1 MKKLFSIWMAAV
13 FAILL
18 SSGLSQPV
26 QAANSASTAGTVATA
41 SGSLN
46 VRSSASTSGKIVS
59 SLPRG
64 GSVTLL
70 SKSGSWWQVEYAD
83 GKYGY
88 VHGDYIKSIS
98 GSFAAQV
105 NTSYG
110 NLNVRQGAGTNYA
123 IQTSLPKGKT
133 VVVLSQ
139 SGGWSKILYHG
150 TRTGFVS
157 SQYLKAFSGASAYPA
172 VKLSVVSFK
181 QTDPR
186 WANVKLGS
194 SGQTIA
200 QIGCTTTGLAMMESF
215 RTGTTIYPDA
225 MAKKLSYS
233 AGGALYWPSNYMADT
248 NANGYLGKLY
258 ALLKQGKPA
267 FIGAKT
273 ASGGQHWVVVTGYQ
287 GGNTLS
293 ASQFLVND
301 PGSNTVTN
309 LQQFLNKYPNFYK
322 IMSYK

>member
-1 MKKLFSIWMAAV
+1 MKKISSILMA
-13 FAILL
+13 FALTVLL
-18 SSGLSQPV
+18 GAGMSRPA
-26 QAANSASTAGTVATA
+26 QAAPSASIAGTVATA

-46 VRSSASTSGKIVS
+46 VRSSASTSGKVVA

-70 SKSGSWWQVEYAD
+70 SKSGAWWQVEYAD
-83 GKYGY
+83 GKTGY
-88 VHGDYIKSIS
+88 AHGDYIRSIS

-105 NTSYG
+105 HTSSG
-110 NLNVRQGAGTNYA
+110 NLNVRQGAGTSYGV
-123 IQTSLPKGKT
+123 QTSLPKGKT

-150 TRTGFVS
+150 TRTGYVS
-157 SQYLKAFSGASAYPA
+157 SQYLKAFTGASDYPA
-172 VKLSVVSFK
+172 VRLNVVRFQ

-200 QIGCTTTGLAMMESF
+200 QIGCTTTGLAMMESY

-225 MAKKLSYS
+225 MSKKLSYS
-233 AGGALYWPSNYMADT
+233 AGGALYWPSHYVADT
-248 NANGYLGKLY
+248 NATGYLTRIY

-273 ASGGQHWVVVTGYQ
+273 AAGGQHWVVVTGYQ
-287 GGNTLS
+287 GGDALT

-309 LQQFLNKYPNFYK
+309 LQQFLNKYPIFYK
-322 IMSYK
+322 MMSYQ

>member
-1 MKKLFSIWMAAV
+1 M
-13 FAILL
+13 
-18 SSGLSQPV
+18 
-26 QAANSASTAGTVATA
+26 
-41 SGSLN
+41 
-46 VRSSASTSGKIVS
+46 
-59 SLPRG
+59 
-64 GSVTLL
+64 
-70 SKSGSWWQVEYAD
+70 
-83 GKYGY
+83 
-88 VHGDYIKSIS
+88 KSIS

-105 NTSYG
+105 NTSSG
-110 NLNVRQGAGTNYA
+110 NLNVRQGAGTGYA
-123 IQTSLPKGKT
+123 VQTSLPKGKT
-133 VVVLSQ
+133 VVILSQ

-150 TRTGFVS
+150 TRIGFVS
-157 SQYLKAFSGASAYPA
+157 SQYLKQFSGDTTYPA
-172 VKLSVVSFK
+172 IKLSVISFK

-233 AGGALYWPSNYMADT
+233 AGGALYWPSNYVADT

-258 ALLKQGKPA
+258 ALLKQGKPG

-322 IMSYK
+322 IISYK

>member
-1 MKKLFSIWMAAV
+1 MAAV
-13 FAILL
+13 FAIFL

-26 QAANSASTAGTVATA
+26 QAANSASIAGTVTTA
-41 SGSLN
+41 SGALN
-46 VRSSASTSGKIVS
+46 VRSSASTSGKIVA

-64 GSVTLL
+64 SNVTLL

-88 VHGDYIKSIS
+88 VHGDYMKSIS

-105 NTSYG
+105 NTSSG
-110 NLNVRQGAGTNYA
+110 NLNVRQGAGTSYA
-123 IQTSLPKGKT
+123 VQTSLPKGKT
-133 VVVLSQ
+133 VVILSQ

-157 SQYLKAFSGASAYPA
+157 SQYLKQFSGDTTYPA

-233 AGGALYWPSNYMADT
+233 AGGALYWP
-248 NANGYLGKLY
+248 
-258 ALLKQGKPA
+258 
-267 FIGAKT
+267 
-273 ASGGQHWVVVTGYQ
+273 
-287 GGNTLS
+287 
-293 ASQFLVND
+293 
-301 PGSNTVTN
+301 
-309 LQQFLNKYPNFYK
+309 
-322 IMSYK
+322 

>member
-1 MKKLFSIWMAAV
+1 MKKIISVLMAITLTALIGTGISRP
-13 FAILL
+13 A
-18 SSGLSQPV
+18 
-26 QAANSASTAGTVATA
+26 QAANSSSTAGTVATA

-46 VRSSASTSGKIVS
+46 VRSSASTSGQIVA

-64 GSVTLL
+64 SFVTLL
-70 SKSGSWWQVEYAD
+70 SKNGSWWHVEYGD

-88 VHGDYIKSIS
+88 AHADYIKSVS

-105 NTSYG
+105 NTSSG
-110 NLNVRQGAGTNYA
+110 NLNVRQGAGTGYA
-123 IQTSLPKGKT
+123 VQSSLPKGKT

-150 TRTGFVS
+150 VRTGYVS
-157 SQYLKAFSGASAYPA
+157 SQYLKSSSTAAAYPA

-200 QIGCTTTGLAMMESF
+200 QIGCTTTGLAMMESY

-233 AGGALYWPSNYMADT
+233 AGGALYWPPNYVADT
-248 NANGYLGKLY
+248 NASGYLSKLY
-258 ALLKQGKPA
+258 ALLKQGMPA
-267 FIGAKT
+267 FIGAKN

-287 GGNTLS
+287 GGDTLA
-293 ASQFLVND
+293 ASRFLVND
-301 PGSNTVTN
+301 PGSNTVSN

>member
-1 MKKLFSIWMAAV
+1 MKKIFSILMAFTLTVLIGAGT
-13 FAILL
+13 
-18 SSGLSQPV
+18 SRPV
-26 QAANSASTAGTVATA
+26 QAANSSSTAGTVATA
-41 SGSLN
+41 SGNLN
-46 VRSSASTSGKIVS
+46 VRASASTSGKIVA

-88 VHGDYIKSIS
+88 VHSDYIKRVS
-98 GSFAAQV
+98 GSFAAQI
-105 NTSYG
+105 NTSSG
-110 NLNVRQGAGTNYA
+110 NLNVRQGAGTSYA
-123 IQTSLPKGKT
+123 VQTSLPKGKT

-157 SQYLKAFSGASAYPA
+157 SQYLKAFSGAFSYPA

-215 RTGTTIYPDA
+215 RTGMTIYPDA
-225 MAKKLSYS
+225 MAKKLTYS
-233 AGGALYWPSNYMADT
+233 ASGALYWPTNYVADT
-248 NANGYLGKLY
+248 NANSYLNTLY
-258 ALLKQGKPA
+258 TILKQGKPA
-267 FIGAKT
+267 FIGAKN

-301 PGSNTVTN
+301 PGSNTVNN
-309 LQQFLNKYPNFYK
+309 LQQFLNKFPNFYK

>member
-1 MKKLFSIWMAAV
+1 M
-13 FAILL
+13 
-18 SSGLSQPV
+18 
-26 QAANSASTAGTVATA
+26 
-41 SGSLN
+41 
-46 VRSSASTSGKIVS
+46 
-59 SLPRG
+59 
-64 GSVTLL
+64 
-70 SKSGSWWQVEYAD
+70 
-83 GKYGY
+83 
-88 VHGDYIKSIS
+88 KSIS

-105 NTSYG
+105 STSSG
-110 NLNVRQGAGTNYA
+110 NLNVRQGAGTSYA
-123 IQTSLPKGKT
+123 VQTSLPKGKT
-133 VVVLSQ
+133 VVILSQ

-157 SQYLKAFSGASAYPA
+157 SQYLKQFSGDTTYPA

-233 AGGALYWPSNYMADT
+233 AGGALYWPSNYVADT

-258 ALLKQGKPA
+258 ALLKQGKPG